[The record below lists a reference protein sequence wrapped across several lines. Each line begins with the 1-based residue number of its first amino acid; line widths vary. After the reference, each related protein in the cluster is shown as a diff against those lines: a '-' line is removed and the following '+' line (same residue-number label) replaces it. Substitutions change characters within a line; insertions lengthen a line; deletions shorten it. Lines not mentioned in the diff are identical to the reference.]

1 MKRISFLL
9 TMMLVLAGMTLAAQ
23 TYAPFYKIAVEE
35 GQPDRVA
42 QSYKTLVA
50 DAGYQIIGEYH
61 PENKESLYVVCFTSD
76 KLQNLSLR
84 FADRGALGAVLR
96 MGFVEKAGKTTVS
109 IINPYYMF
117 YAYWGKQLGN
127 NEKDV
132 DAMAEDILKLFRK
145 GGALTAFGGTIDKEE
160 LPEYHY
166 KIMMPY
172 FDDPD
177 ELEDFDSF
185 DEGLAVIRKNLNAKK
200 GNTLKVYELV
210 IPEKKVAVF
219 GVGLLDSETGE
230 ANFLPIIGEDHIAAM
245 PYEIILQDKEA
256 TSLAGK
262 YRFALYWPELSMGEF
277 MKIMSTPG
285 DVEDTMEGLTEE

>member
-1 MKRISFLL
+1 MKRISYLL
-9 TMMLVLAGMTLAAQ
+9 TVLLVITGMVLTAQ
-23 TYAPFYKIAVEE
+23 EYSPYYKVAVKSGNIAEVAKTYQSLVENE
-35 GQPDRVA
+35 G
-42 QSYKTLVA
+42 YN
-50 DAGYQIIGEYH
+50 IIGNYH
-61 PENKESLYVVCFTSD
+61 PEGKESLYVVCFTND
-76 KLQNLSLR
+76 RLKDLSIR
-84 FADRGALGAVLR
+84 FKDRGALGAVLR
-96 MGFVEKAGKTTVS
+96 MGFVEKDGKTTVS
-109 IINPYYMF
+109 IVNPYYMF
-117 YAYWGKQLGN
+117 YAYWGSQMGN

-132 DAMAEDILKLFRK
+132 NNMAEDILKVFRNE
-145 GGALTAFGGTIDKEE
+145 GVLSAFGGSLEKED

-177 ELEDFDSF
+177 ELKEFDSF
-185 DEGLAVIRKNLNAKK
+185 EDGLAVIRKNLAAEK

-210 IPEKKVAVF
+210 FPGKKIAVF
-219 GVGLLDSETGE
+219 GVGLLDKETGE

-245 PYEIILQDKEA
+245 PYEIILQGKEA

-262 YRFALYWPELSMGEF
+262 YRFALYWPKLTMSEF

>member
-9 TMMLVLAGMTLAAQ
+9 TMMLVLAVMTVAAQ
-23 TYAPFYKIAVEE
+23 TYAPFYKVAVKE
-35 GQPDRVA
+35 GQTDKVA

-61 PENKESLYVVCFTSD
+61 PENKESLYVVCFTSG
-76 KLQNLSLR
+76 KLQKLSLR

-96 MGFVEKAGKTTVS
+96 MGFVEKDGKTTVS
-109 IINPYYMF
+109 IVNPYYMF

-132 DAMAEDILKLFRK
+132 NVMAEDILELFRK
-145 GGALTAFGGTIDKEE
+145 DGTLTAFGGTIDKEE

-210 IPEKKVAVF
+210 TPEKKVAVF

-245 PYEIILQDKEA
+245 PYEIILQGKEA

-262 YRFALYWPELSMGEF
+262 YRFALYWPELTMGEF

>member
-1 MKRISFLL
+1 MKRINFLL
-9 TMMLVLAGMTLAAQ
+9 TMMLVMAGMAVAAQ
-23 TYAPFYKIAVEE
+23 EYSPFYKVAVKQ
-35 GQPDRVA
+35 GQTEAVA
-42 QSYKTLVA
+42 QSYKTMVT
-50 DAGYQIIGEYH
+50 DAGYQVIGEYH
-61 PENKESLYVVCFTSD
+61 PENKGSLYVVCFTNN
-76 KLQNLSLR
+76 KLKNLSLR

-96 MGFVEKAGKTTVS
+96 MGFVEKDGKTTVS
-109 IINPYYMF
+109 IVNPYYMF
-117 YAYWGKQLGN
+117 YAYWGTQMGN
-127 NEKDV
+127 NENEV
-132 DAMAEDILKLFRK
+132 DAMAEDILRLFRND
-145 GGALTAFGGTIDKEE
+145 GVLSAFGGTLEKED

-177 ELEDFDSF
+177 ELEDFNSF

-200 GNTLKVYELV
+200 GNTLKVYEMV
-210 IPEKKVAVF
+210 IPDKKVAVF
-219 GVGLLDSETGE
+219 GVGLLDKETGE

-245 PYEIILQDKEA
+245 PYEIILQGKEA

-285 DVEDTMEGLTEE
+285 DVEDTMEGLTEK